1 MQHIEIHCCTCDER
15 VKNKNT
21 FHATYHHMLNANN
34 GSRRILSFDTYDAF
48 VGSKSLSSTLLTLLI
63 LYNSKRN
70 IQTKH
75 SLVCNTMSS
84 ANAYKLHGT
93 WEPTITSQD
102 TNVAVV
108 GKRHRSAYI
117 SLSRSYNRYSFL
129 ILESMVG
136 LVPIYIH

>member
-1 MQHIEIHCCTCDER
+1 
-15 VKNKNT
+15 
-21 FHATYHHMLNANN
+21 
-34 GSRRILSFDTYDAF
+34 
-48 VGSKSLSSTLLTLLI
+48 
-63 LYNSKRN
+63 
-70 IQTKH
+70 
-75 SLVCNTMSS
+75 MSP

-93 WEPTITSQD
+93 WLDETSATWGPTITSQD